1 MGAVGGNYWI
11 ALREG
16 VIIASRNA
24 SVSGH
29 HPTIRRVSDD
39 FFQSSVQHCCLLPS
53 SALIC
58 REIPLRTSTTHKSCK
73 HLSHF
78 GHKASSLCHKSQTPS
93 KTQKH
98 TRRPSQVR
106 ERRSHTESSFLRSKK
121 RVSLEIQGIASMYG
135 SLRASQN
142 YRLLWAS
149 RCFVPTLGSTTL
161 GSTPA
166 QKVKGRCTLQRSKD
180 LNVLGCVRGRN
191 TQSSV
196 LSTNGRA
203 MILQF
208 IASCRL
214 KIAIGHVK

>member
-1 MGAVGGNYWI
+1 MTEVDSPRGQGQSRTKTCCTRRSERDRSTGYAASEWCQLSVPVAAWRTMNGGGKRAHHRWRPGIYMGAVRGNYRI
-11 ALREG
+11 ALRE
-16 VIIASRNA
+16 VVLIASRNA
-24 SVSGH
+24 SEKGH

-106 ERRSHTESSFLRSKK
+106 ERRSHPESSF
-121 RVSLEIQGIASMYG
+121 
-135 SLRASQN
+135 
-142 YRLLWAS
+142 S
-149 RCFVPTLGSTTL
+149 RP
-161 GSTPA
+161 
-166 QKVKGRCTLQRSKD
+166 
-180 LNVLGCVRGRN
+180 NN
-191 TQSSV
+191 E
-196 LSTNGRA
+196 
-203 MILQF
+203 
-208 IASCRL
+208 
-214 KIAIGHVK
+214 